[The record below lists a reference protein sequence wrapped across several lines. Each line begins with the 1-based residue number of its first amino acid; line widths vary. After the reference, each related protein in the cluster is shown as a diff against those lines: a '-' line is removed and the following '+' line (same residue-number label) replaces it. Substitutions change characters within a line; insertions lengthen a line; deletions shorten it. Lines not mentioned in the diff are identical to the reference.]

1 MSIVDIMASGNFISC
16 YGVKGFLVLLNSK
29 LSTYFERKMVE
40 KEHKSFVKCVVVSK
54 FWKLQFLR
62 LPLLSALIL
71 TRDVVF
77 FVLYYIYSPLSQEA
91 PLL

>member
-77 FVLYYIYSPLSQEA
+77 FVLYYIFPR
-91 PLL
+91 